1 MTKVRKKATAADP
14 LSYTSKE
21 RNGYLIGM
29 AGQNIIYGIIS
40 SGLAPNDGYFR
51 R

>member
-29 AGQNIIYGIIS
+29 AGVKIS
-40 SGLAPNDGYFR
+40 FMVLSAQVWHFISAT
-51 R
+51 